1 MGFCFLA
8 LTGLQ
13 KMAIIM
19 LVHLAFAHLTSTNV
33 CLQTATGG
41 HVAPVVDACW
51 SHDGQFLLTASTDQ
65 TARIFSKFVKRDSG
79 STLDDVW
86 CELARPQVHGHD
98 FSCLTLVPSHGTRSK
113 EEVSYV
119 YASGSEEKVIRIFE
133 SPQTFLDTLQIAK
146 GKDTAI
152 PRMRKAFLGATLPAL
167 GLSNKAIVQ
176 EEEQEA
182 SLDESNDQGYSEG
195 ADFAPTSAPSVVFAP
210 PLEEHLSQNTLWPE
224 THKLYGHGNDL
235 YCICA
240 DISGKFIASACR
252 SQSQATAGIIVW
264 DTETWSQCCT
274 LECHTLT
281 VTQLVFSPCGSYL
294 ASVGRD
300 RKISL
305 HQKIPDENNF
315 LTRSMIKGHS
325 RIIWSADWS
334 PDSNYLATGSR
345 DSKIRIWRLDDGL
358 LQENHALEVSCESS
372 VQAVSFCRKGNAILL
387 AAGFEDGAI
396 RIFEFVIQGGIRLV
410 EKYKCSPWDVHAAS
424 VRRVCWKPNHG
435 PMTEPCVLASVGDDH
450 SVKIW
455 TI

>member
-1 MGFCFLA
+1 M
-8 LTGLQ
+8 
-13 KMAIIM
+13 
-19 LVHLAFAHLTSTNV
+19 
-33 CLQTATGG
+33 
-41 HVAPVVDACW
+41 APVVDACW

-65 TARIFSKFVKRDSG
+65 TARIFSKFVKRDSV

-98 FSCLTLVPSHGTRSK
+98 FSCLTLVPSHGACSK
-113 EEVSYV
+113 EEMSYV

-133 SPQTFLDTLQIAK
+133 SPETFLDTLQIAK

-182 SLDESNDQGYSEG
+182 SLDESNDQGYSDG

-240 DISGKFIASACR
+240 DISGKFVASACR
-252 SQSQATAGIIVW
+252 AQSQATAGIIVW

-281 VTQLVFSPCGSYL
+281 VTQLVFSPCGTYL

-300 RKISL
+300 RKIGL

-315 LTRSMIKGHS
+315 LTRSIIKGHS

-345 DSKIRIWRLDDGL
+345 DSKIRIWQLDDGL
-358 LQENHALEVSCESS
+358 LQENHALEISCESS
-372 VQAVSFCRKGNAILL
+372 VQAVSFCRKGNATLL

-396 RIFEFVIQGGIRLV
+396 RIFEFVTQGGIQLI
-410 EKYKCSPWDVHAAS
+410 EKFKCSPWDVHAAS

-435 PMTEPCVLASVGDDH
+435 SLIESCVLASVGDDH